1 MSTGNVRQ
9 HIPSSMAITPRLGL
23 KVRNPGLMSPRS
35 VESPNREF
43 GKDLVST
50 KPSYET
56 SGMNSGVR
64 TGSKTVRK
72 INLDARDGGVPV
84 LVRHKSVDDWYISK
98 LDCMLY
104 SAMFVHVHPKKQ
116 V

>member
-1 MSTGNVRQ
+1 VS
-9 HIPSSMAITPRLGL
+9 AIAVVLPCPKWKCAVSLAACR
-23 KVRNPGLMSPRS
+23 PRS